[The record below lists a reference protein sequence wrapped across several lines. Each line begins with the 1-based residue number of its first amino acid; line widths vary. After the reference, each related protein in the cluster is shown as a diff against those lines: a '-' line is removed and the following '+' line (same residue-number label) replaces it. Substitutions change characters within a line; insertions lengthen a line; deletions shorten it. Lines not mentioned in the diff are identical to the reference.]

1 MSHQIAVRIPDEIV
15 NGLRRLVDDGIY
27 PTMADAIREGAR
39 RLVDEQ
45 RRRDIDEAILEGYRR
60 IPPTA
65 DEQSWA
71 DRAGSELIAE
81 EPW

>member
-1 MSHQIAVRIPDEIV
+1 
-15 NGLRRLVDDGIY
+15 
-27 PTMADAIREGAR
+27 MADAIRDGAR

-60 IPPTA
+60 IPPTT
-65 DEQSWA
+65 DEEQWA
-71 DRAGSELIAE
+71 DRSGRELIAD